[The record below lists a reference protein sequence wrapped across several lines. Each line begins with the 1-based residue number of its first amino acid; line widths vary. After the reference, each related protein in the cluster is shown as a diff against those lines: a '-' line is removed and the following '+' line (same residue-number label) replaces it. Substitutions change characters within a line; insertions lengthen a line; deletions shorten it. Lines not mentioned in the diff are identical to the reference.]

1 MQPVQ
6 ITIQNNSAKSFC
18 LSTESVDLDN
28 LSASVVASCVHRSYI
43 PRSIGFKVAAF
54 FFWPFVIPSVI
65 DSIVT
70 YSHHKKMKQ
79 DYAAKS
85 LKDEGEVLVPY
96 STTHR
101 VIFVKPQNLQEYL
114 TLYLSD
120 GDRGHYYSMLT
131 KIEMP

>member
-6 ITIQNNSAKSFC
+6 ITIQNNSAKSLY
-18 LSTESVDLDN
+18 LSTQSVDVDS
-28 LSASVVASCVHRSYI
+28 LSASSVANRVHRSYI

-54 FFWPFVIPSVI
+54 FFWPFMIPSAI
-65 DSIVT
+65 DSILT
-70 YSHHKKMKQ
+70 YSHHKKMKR

-101 VIFVKPQNLQEYL
+101 VIFVRSQQLQEDL
-114 TLYLSD
+114 TLYLRD
-120 GDRGHYYSMLT
+120 AGNGHYYSLLT
-131 KIEMP
+131 KVEMS